1 MSARW
6 KRRGGLNKITFFFL
20 FCVLYSTAVETRDIS
35 WRLTHLI
42 WGEFYGEDIVVRRTL
57 QQTTEREEKENK
69 EVVEEEE
76 EEERM
81 KVGTKEKGKEELK
94 QEMRVNHQVQNDIN
108 TLTS

>member
-1 MSARW
+1 M
-6 KRRGGLNKITFFFL
+6 
-20 FCVLYSTAVETRDIS
+20 LYSTAVETRDIS

-57 QQTTEREEKENK
+57 QQTQERGEKENK
-69 EVVEEEE
+69 EVVEQEEE
-76 EEERM
+76 EEWM
-81 KVGTKEKGKEELK
+81 KVDTKEKGKEELK

>member
-1 MSARW
+1 M
-6 KRRGGLNKITFFFL
+6 
-20 FCVLYSTAVETRDIS
+20 ETRDIS